1 VSDWFRSPT
10 PLIIGH
16 RGASAAAPE
25 NTLSAF
31 TLALKQGAHG
41 IELDVRLSA
50 DGHPVIIHD
59 ATVERTTNG
68 VGQVAALTSNQIN
81 ELLIDAEHRVPA
93 LNQVFEELGA
103 QLLYNIELK
112 TTKLGDPKLAAA
124 VSSCIL
130 EHNIQEKVL
139 ISSFNPIAVRQVRKH
154 LGPKVPVGLIR
165 QTFLAKY
172 FYLGVEAEAD
182 HPNFTLVSKGYMAW
196 ARNRGFRVHVWTV
209 DDIHEAQRLSQL
221 GVDAIITNHPALI
234 AQHLVP
240 GKKIN

>member
-16 RGASAAAPE
+16 RGASAVAPE

-50 DGHPVIIHD
+50 DGQPIIIHD
-59 ATVERTTNG
+59 ATFERTTNG
-68 VGQVAALTSNQIN
+68 VGQVAALTLNQIN
-81 ELLIDAEHRVPA
+81 ELLIDAEHRVPT
-93 LNQVFEELGA
+93 LDQVFEELGA

-112 TTKLGDPKLAAA
+112 TTKMGDPELVAA
-124 VSSCIL
+124 VSACIL

-154 LGPKVPVGLIR
+154 LGPNVPVGLIR
-165 QTFLAKY
+165 LTLLAKY
-172 FYLGVEAEAD
+172 FYLGVAAEAD
-182 HPNFTLVSKGYMAW
+182 HPNLALVSKGYMAW
-196 ARNRGFRVHVWTV
+196 ARSRGFRVHVWTV

-221 GVDAIITNHPALI
+221 GVDAIITNHPELI
-234 AQHLVP
+234 AQHLRSW
-240 GKKIN
+240 